1 MTEISVLV
9 AEDHT
14 VVREGLRALLSAE
27 ADIQVIGEAQ
37 DGQEAVDL
45 ARRTH
50 PEVVLMDLAM
60 PVLNGLEATRQIR
73 KELPATKVVVLTSYD
88 NAEYVRQMMAAGV
101 RGYLLKQTAAQDL
114 LKAIRAVQSG
124 SRFFSPSIAR
134 QIRRESRETPLSQPA
149 TGEKSELTPR
159 ERQVLELVAQGFSS
173 KEMAS
178 ELGISPKTVEKHRQ
192 GVMKKLHIHEVAG
205 LTRYAISTGMLE
217 PGKRGVGDL
226 RPETGEAGK
235 ASLVGSGT

>member
-9 AEDHT
+9 ADDHT

-45 ARRTH
+45 ARRTR

-73 KELPATKVVVLTSYD
+73 RELPATKVVVLTSYD

-114 LKAIRAVQSG
+114 LKAIRTVQSG
-124 SRFFSPSIAR
+124 NRFFSPSIAR
-134 QIRRESRETPLSQPA
+134 QLRHEFRKTPSNQTA
-149 TGEKSELTPR
+149 TGGKSKLTPR

-192 GVMKKLHIHEVAG
+192 GVMKKLRIHEVAG
-205 LTRYAISTGMLE
+205 LTRYALSAGLLE
-217 PGKRGVGDL
+217 PGNRDVGDL
-226 RPETGEAGK
+226 RPELAEGRH
-235 ASLVGSGT
+235 